1 MAPARIRPVLA
12 AALLAL
18 CVALSEASAQ
28 AKPSTRG
35 VHPSHNAPRTTR
47 VTVDYRDDEDDGKED
62 IELEGDEEWFKR
74 GSHPKGPCSPVTS
87 NITIP
92 IKTAA
97 DFQKRTQQ
105 SRNQT
110 VVLMLQN
117 SLLLSKGSGL
127 LFDGAFSCTI
137 LTAAKPNLYIKYST
151 DDMPTLRIWN
161 TSNLLVYGINF
172 LVTVTT
178 GSPQCPN
185 IPEVGTGVNCPA
197 VHISRSYGIIFGKST
212 VFGRVDVHRS
222 MNSRVDSIK
231 VTGTPT
237 FASSH
242 GVIRVA
248 YSGHSTKLIK
258 ANVVISNNEAY
269 GVDTPIVLYRGA
281 VGVKVYRNY
290 VHDFIF
296 AGIRCGADVHFAGD
310 CMMTNVSNNLV
321 IAKGRNTNGDHDAAG
336 IYYCTHWFN
345 PGNVAQCNYVFNG
358 DHCYYL
364 DYDTSDVRI
373 RGGAC
378 VNTYDGI
385 KVNNGKRNVIK
396 DVVMKGQIGAVGWCT
411 CLTPTVNN
419 CLKDPGLYWEN
430 MRKAY
435 YDTPTFR
442 KYWPWWKNVCQESAV
457 NGQNC
462 NPKGGM
468 TAAQTG
474 KCSGLATE
482 NQLDLILVNTSRDSL
497 EYKYCETLPAMH
509 KLNKHSHVT
518 VGYVPSAGFR
528 NYKRNDLGLKLWSDI
543 RLKRPTFL
551 SCPRRTTGPQKKINA
566 AWYLRRFNIV
576 KPNGFDAVLTMT
588 TQHLMD
594 QSQIPK

>member
-1 MAPARIRPVLA
+1 MELSRIRPALA
-12 AALLAL
+12 VALLAL
-18 CVALSEASAQ
+18 CVALSAVSAQ
-28 AKPSTRG
+28 ASACLPFGNPKLCIGSRKRA
-35 VHPSHNAPRTTR
+35 S
-47 VTVDYRDDEDDGKED
+47 
-62 IELEGDEEWFKR
+62 IE
-74 GSHPKGPCSPVTS
+74 GSHPKGSCTPVKS
-87 NITIP
+87 NVTIL
-92 IKTAA
+92 IKTAS
-97 DFQKRTQQ
+97 DFQKRKQQ
-105 SRNQT
+105 GRNQT

-117 SLLLSKGSGL
+117 SLLLSQGSGL
-127 LFDGAFSCTI
+127 LFDGDFSCTI
-137 LTAAKPNLYIKYST
+137 LTADKPNLYIKYND

-161 TSNLLVYGINF
+161 TSNVLVYGINF
-172 LVTVTT
+172 LVAVTAA
-178 GSPQCPN
+178 SPQCPN
-185 IPEVGTGVNCPA
+185 VPEVGTGVNCPA
-197 VHISRSYGIIFGKST
+197 VHISRSYGVIFGKST

-258 ANVVISNNEAY
+258 ANIAISNNEAY

-281 VGVKVYRNY
+281 VGVKVFRNY

-321 IAKGRNTNGDHDAAG
+321 VAKGRNTNGDHDAAG

-378 VNTYDGI
+378 INTYDGI

-442 KYWPWWKNVCQESAV
+442 KDPGLYW
-457 NGQNC
+457 
-462 NPKGGM
+462 
-468 TAAQTG
+468 
-474 KCSGLATE
+474 E
-482 NQLDLILVNTSRDSL
+482 NMRKAYYDTPTFRKVSLDLCTGRGGRMCV
-497 EYKYCETLPAMH
+497 
-509 KLNKHSHVT
+509 
-518 VGYVPSAGFR
+518 
-528 NYKRNDLGLKLWSDI
+528 
-543 RLKRPTFL
+543 
-551 SCPRRTTGPQKKINA
+551 RRAQSTGRTATPQA
-566 AWYLRRFNIV
+566 A
-576 KPNGFDAVLTMT
+576 
-588 TQHLMD
+588 
-594 QSQIPK
+594 

>member
-1 MAPARIRPVLA
+1 MAPSRIRPALGV
-12 AALLAL
+12 ALLAL
-18 CVALSEASAQ
+18 CAALSALSAQ
-28 AKPSTRG
+28 AK
-35 VHPSHNAPRTTR
+35 
-47 VTVDYRDDEDDGKED
+47 
-62 IELEGDEEWFKR
+62 
-74 GSHPKGPCSPVTS
+74 GSHPKGSCTPVKS
-87 NITIP
+87 NVTIP

-97 DFQKRTQQ
+97 DFQKRKQQ
-105 SRNQT
+105 GRNQT

-117 SLLLSKGSGL
+117 SLLLSQGSGL
-127 LFDGAFSCTI
+127 LFDADFSCTI
-137 LTAAKPNLYIKYST
+137 LTAAKPNLYIKYND

-161 TSNLLVYGINF
+161 TSNVLVYGINF
-172 LVTVTT
+172 LVAVTT

-185 IPEVGTGVNCPA
+185 VPEVGTGVNCPA
-197 VHISRSYGIIFGKST
+197 VHISRSYGVIFGKST

-258 ANVVISNNEAY
+258 ANIAISNNEAY

-281 VGVKVYRNY
+281 VGVKVFRNY

-296 AGIRCGADVHFAGD
+296 AGIRCGADVHFSGD

-321 IAKGRNTNGDHDAAG
+321 VAKGRNTNGDHDAAG

-378 VNTYDGI
+378 INTYDGI

-435 YDTPTFR
+435 YDTPAFR
-442 KYWPWWKNVCQESAV
+442 KESAPAWNANHSQTPPFISSFPSSFPSRSPPRPTSSGSDERVSGESILAVVEERVSGERILAVVEERVSGERILAVVEERVTGRGGRTVCQESAV
-457 NGQNC
+457 NAVNGLNC
-462 NPKGGM
+462 H
-468 TAAQTG
+468 
-474 KCSGLATE
+474 
-482 NQLDLILVNTSRDSL
+482 LILFPLPPLLSL
-497 EYKYCETLPAMH
+497 FLP
-509 KLNKHSHVT
+509 
-518 VGYVPSAGFR
+518 PSPV
-528 NYKRNDLGLKLWSDI
+528 L
-543 RLKRPTFL
+543 
-551 SCPRRTTGPQKKINA
+551 
-566 AWYLRRFNIV
+566 
-576 KPNGFDAVLTMT
+576 AVVEERVSGER
-588 TQHLMD
+588 
-594 QSQIPK
+594 SQWA